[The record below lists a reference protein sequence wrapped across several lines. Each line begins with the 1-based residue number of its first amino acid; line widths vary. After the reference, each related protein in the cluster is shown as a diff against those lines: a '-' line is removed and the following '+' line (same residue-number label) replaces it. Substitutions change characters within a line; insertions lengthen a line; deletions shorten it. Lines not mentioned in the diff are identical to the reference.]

1 LSAPRHPLRIFVPS
15 AAALLTDHRGHG
27 EGLIAWN
34 LFAGLAA
41 RGHELVVCARRVE
54 LEQDPPFEVVETGPA
69 SRWESIEPLAY
80 SRVVTRVFERRHRR
94 RPFDL
99 AHWLFPQ
106 GAAEVLFSNSAV
118 PLVIGPHSLAWPSS
132 CAPRR
137 PGDLVRHM
145 SAPLFGRLHRRA
157 LASAAAI
164 LVSVREAT
172 ATVPE
177 EFRSKVRVLPF
188 GIDTAAF
195 ELAPLPSTATVLF
208 VGRLDAEK
216 GVRELVEAFADV
228 TARISEARL
237 VDVGDG
243 PERAWL
249 EARRHASGLN
259 GSLELLGPVPH
270 SRIAD
275 VMKEASLLCLPS
287 RGEPFGMVALEA
299 MASGRPVVAFDLGG
313 PRYLID
319 HGRGGYLVRPG
330 DRDGL
335 VDSLVQLL
343 GDRRRLEEM
352 GRYNRRKV
360 EAELSWEKV
369 LDALE
374 EVYADAVG
382 RFSSGG

>member
-1 LSAPRHPLRIFVPS
+1 MSGRRGPLRIFVPS
-15 AAALLTDHRGHG
+15 AAALLTDRRGHG

-54 LEQDPPFEVVETGPA
+54 LEQDPPFEVVETGHA
-69 SRWESIEPLAY
+69 SHWESIEPLAY
-80 SRVVTRVFERRHRR
+80 SHLVARLFERRHRR
-94 RPFDL
+94 RRFDL

-106 GAAEVLFSNSAV
+106 GAAEVLFPNPAV

-132 CAPRR
+132 FAPRR
-137 PGDLVRHM
+137 PGNLVRWI
-145 SAPLFGRLHRRA
+145 SAPLFGRLHRRT
-157 LASAAAI
+157 LASATTI
-164 LVSVREAT
+164 LVSVPEAT
-172 ATVPE
+172 ATVPGA
-177 EFRSKVRVLPF
+177 FRSKVRVLPF
-188 GIDTAAF
+188 GIDTTAF
-195 ELAPLPSTATVLF
+195 ESAPLPSTATVLF

-228 TARISEARL
+228 TARIGKARL
-237 VDVGDG
+237 VIVGDG
-243 PERAWL
+243 PERTWI
-249 EARRHASGLN
+249 EERRHASGLN
-259 GSLELLGPVPH
+259 GSLELLGALPH
-270 SRIAD
+270 PRIAD
-275 VMKEASLLCLPS
+275 VLNEASLLCLPS

-299 MASGRPVVAFDLGG
+299 MASGRAVVAYDVGG

-319 HGRGGYLVRPG
+319 HGRGGYLVRPD

-335 VDSLVQLL
+335 ADSLVQLL

-360 EAELSWEKV
+360 EAELSWERV

-374 EVYADAVG
+374 EIYAAALG
-382 RFSSGG
+382 RPSSAR